1 MTFLNCRDGI
11 LYNVAEMETDCSI
24 YSLCCRTGLTAKGQQ
39 KGVFEMVEL
48 FYWYHAIVF
57 HSKFK
62 LAGKSLAL
70 KKKRLT
76 EYLRYST

>member
-1 MTFLNCRDGI
+1 M
-11 LYNVAEMETDCSI
+11 
-24 YSLCCRTGLTAKGQQ
+24 TAKGQQ

-70 KKKRLT
+70 EKKKLT